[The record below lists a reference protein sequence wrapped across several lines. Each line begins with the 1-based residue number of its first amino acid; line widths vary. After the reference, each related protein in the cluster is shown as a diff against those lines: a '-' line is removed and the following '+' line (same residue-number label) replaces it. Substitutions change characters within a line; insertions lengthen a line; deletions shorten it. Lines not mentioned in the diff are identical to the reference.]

1 MTATEP
7 ADIAKQWAQTRLAH
21 EAVMLQ
27 DAAGVLAEQREAVR
41 AHREQAGG
49 KTNRP
54 EEMGDITI
62 GDQIHYHQATPPA
75 ASPNSA
81 PTAAASGLSNLAK
94 AGILAAAMATGG
106 LPAAGLT
113 YLLSASQQRESASQ
127 QRETV
132 SAETP
137 PPPVTTVPTIP
148 DQIDWALDLLPP
160 E

>member
-1 MTATEP
+1 MNETDQ
-7 ADIAKQWAQTRLAH
+7 ADLTKQWARTRLAH
-21 EAVMLQ
+21 DAVMLQ

-49 KTNRP
+49 KTDRP

-62 GDQIHYHQATPPA
+62 GDQIHYHQASPPA
-75 ASPNSA
+75 ASPNPA
-81 PTAAASGLSNLAK
+81 PTAAASGLSNLAR

-113 YLLSASQQRESASQ
+113 YLLTASQQPPPPQ
-127 QRETV
+127 ETV

-137 PPPVTTVPTIP
+137 PPPVTAVPTIP
-148 DQIDWALDLLPP
+148 DQIDWQLELLPP

>member
-1 MTATEP
+1 MNVTDP
-7 ADIAKQWAQTRLAH
+7 ADLTKQWAQTRLAH
-21 EAVMLQ
+21 EAVMLK

-49 KTNRP
+49 KTDRP

-62 GDQIHYHQATPPA
+62 GDQIHYHQAAPPA
-75 ASPNSA
+75 ASPNPA
-81 PTAAASGLSNLAK
+81 PTAAASGLSNLAR

-113 YLLSASQQRESASQ
+113 YLLTASQQPQ
-127 QRETV
+127 ETV